1 MNIVIADLN
10 NRGIYRPVDEIYGKY
25 KTNDTGLCNRLL
37 YWELCKIINYLNDDK
52 FNVVIDDEQNPETK
66 NCFDLPN
73 TIVTDARNIDFDNY
87 LPITNKMVD
96 DIINNGYK
104 LEDGNYYTDFTY
116 RQIRDI
122 NIEFKKRFIR
132 DLKFKI
138 KEINENINQIVRG
151 CIGIH
156 LRRGRGVKINKG
168 TTIDLSLFEGWDH
181 EILSEYIQMK
191 IKDMPAWQFYQWEYT
206 KDDVYFKIIDL
217 ILSKSPN
224 QKFYI
229 SSDLDDK
236 FIEHWKTKYPNK
248 ILSKSD
254 FYENIKGYELPINV
268 HVKNFL
274 DLYCLSNTRQI
285 FRIAY
290 STWSDFASDYNHKDG
305 IFINLDD
312 IESEILSKCI
322 KKI

>member
-73 TIVTDARNIDFDNY
+73 TIVTNARNIDFDNY

-206 KDDVYFKIIDL
+206 KDDVYFKIIDISEHSPL
-217 ILSKSPN
+217 PCNIGVSVPYHTHYSKFVYLKAPLF
-224 QKFYI
+224 KLHPVPLLTM
-229 SSDLDDK
+229 D
-236 FIEHWKTKYPNK
+236 
-248 ILSKSD
+248 
-254 FYENIKGYELPINV
+254 
-268 HVKNFL
+268 
-274 DLYCLSNTRQI
+274 
-285 FRIAY
+285 
-290 STWSDFASDYNHKDG
+290 ASH
-305 IFINLDD
+305 
-312 IESEILSKCI
+312 CI
-322 KKI
+322 KSHLYPDFT